1 MGIDS
6 TGYDIIKV
14 LHIACAIIGFG
25 GVLLNGVYAAK
36 ASKRTPAEA
45 LAVTEVNFSVS
56 NIAEYFIY
64 ATILLGFG
72 VVGMSDKVWS
82 FSQTWVWLSLVLA
95 IIGVGISHGLLKP
108 RVRAYIETQRTV
120 AAAGTPTSEQT
131 ATLKQQANAIAPVS
145 MVLDLLLV
153 GILLMMVF
161 KWGR

>member
-1 MGIDS
+1 MGIDT

-25 GVLLNGVYAAK
+25 GVVLNGVYAAK
-36 ASKRTPAEA
+36 ASKRSPAEA

-72 VVGMSDKVWS
+72 VVGMSDKVWT

-95 IIGVGISHGLLKP
+95 IVGVGISHGLLKP
-108 RVRAYIETQRTV
+108 RVKAYIETQRVV
-120 AAAGTPTSEQT
+120 A
-131 ATLKQQANAIAPVS
+131 
-145 MVLDLLLV
+145 
-153 GILLMMVF
+153 
-161 KWGR
+161 